1 MAENDTTTDASAPS
15 EASPLLIS
23 TQSGLV
29 QGLNRDHDVVF
40 YGIPYAAPVSGIAR
54 FEAPQPPHTWE
65 GVRDC
70 TKPGPTAQ
78 DFLSKHT
85 PTIPEPVRRG
95 AEKLNLTI
103 YAPKD
108 TLPQPDR
115 LTLKHPLPV
124 FVWIHG
130 GSFIKG
136 ENACNWWDGGKF
148 TAAGVIVVTINYRLD
163 AEGWLPLPDVPPNRG
178 MLDQIAALT
187 WIQRNIAAFGGDP
200 QRVTIG
206 GQSAGGTSVFC
217 LASNPAAEGLFQ
229 QVFACSPAFI
239 RIPENNLSL
248 IHI

>member
-136 ENACNWWDGGKF
+136 ENA
-148 TAAGVIVVTINYRLD
+148 
-163 AEGWLPLPDVPPNRG
+163 
-178 MLDQIAALT
+178 
-187 WIQRNIAAFGGDP
+187 
-200 QRVTIG
+200 
-206 GQSAGGTSVFC
+206 
-217 LASNPAAEGLFQ
+217 
-229 QVFACSPAFI
+229 
-239 RIPENNLSL
+239 
-248 IHI
+248 